1 SEVIQ
6 TYAVRSDNNPDVKA
20 ALACAYARVG
30 RREDA
35 ERTAVDITQI
45 NARLQ
50 AFACLGDKDRI
61 VDTLESNA
69 ALGPIR
75 IGWFLLRADRENPGL
90 LHGDPRLKA
99 LRKKVGLPE

>member
-1 SEVIQ
+1 MIQ
-6 TYAVRSDNNPDVKA
+6 TYGARSDNNPDVKA

-35 ERTAVDITQI
+35 ERTAVNIVNI

-50 AFACLGDKDRI
+50 AFACLGDKDRDF
-61 VDTLESNA
+61 DTFESNA

-75 IGWFLLRADRENPGL
+75 IGWFLLRVDRESPGL
-90 LHGDPRLKA
+90 LRGDSRLDA
-99 LRKKVGLPE
+99 LRKNVGLPQ